1 MARVSAFDPARRDG
15 ARRSHDDP
23 AMRKSKA
30 DPPVV
35 PHTLGPQPNIFSGLN
50 ARQIEIVT
58 SCAEVRKLRKSD
70 LLFMQGTAHDCVF
83 IIQSGIIR
91 TFFVAPKGREI
102 TLAYWRPGNLVG
114 TPEVLSEGVHPWSGE
129 AVVPTE
135 VLLLK
140 CSTLRSLIGE
150 IPQLALGVIEA
161 LEFKGKCFSG
171 MVQMLG
177 TMTVSERIVE
187 SLRTLADVYGTRAA
201 DGIVLRAPF
210 THEALANMVGASR
223 QWVTMELHSLEKRGV
238 IRISTRAIT
247 VIAPALLNGGA

>member
-1 MARVSAFDPARRDG
+1 MARVSEFDSRRAKGRPDAAESEPRGEG
-15 ARRSHDDP
+15 AGFSL
-23 AMRKSKA
+23 AGA
-30 DPPVV
+30 I
-35 PHTLGPQPNIFSGLN
+35 GPQPNILAGLN
-50 ARQIEIVT
+50 PRQVEIVM
-58 SCAEVRKLRKSD
+58 SCGEIRRVKKSD
-70 LLFMQGTAHDCVF
+70 LLFLQGSAHDEVF

-135 VLLLK
+135 VLVLK
-140 CSTLRSLIGE
+140 CSTLRSLISE
-150 IPQLALGVIEA
+150 IPQIALGVIEA
-161 LEFKGKCFSG
+161 LEYKGKCFSG

-177 TMTVSERIVE
+177 TMSVRERIVE
-187 SLRTLADVYGTRAA
+187 SLRTLANVHGTQAP

-223 QWVTMELHSLEKRGV
+223 QWVTMELHALQKRGI
-238 IRISTRAIT
+238 IRIGPRAII
-247 VIAPALLNGGA
+247 VIAPEFLGENK